1 MNLNS
6 KLNPYLELLKTLK
19 GYENDVSLAQEL
31 RELERVFS
39 KLVGKSKDELNSEYQ
54 ELKKKYINILNENI
68 LKIKNNQLDTLSIN
82 EIELNFRK
90 ELQPILERL
99 HKLAPLILKNQK
111 LYHQLSIVN
120 DKEINENGSIID
132 LIKEIRKLVE
142 NNFLSSDVK
151 DIIFDKLNN
160 IIIHWEYVLSSNDV
174 SKIVKSFS
182 SEVGLKSENLILEVM
197 ILKDLYELKFSVE
210 QYIKDAQ
217 EYDRAISS
225 AETISMNN
233 LKSEIESLKE
243 SKI

>member
-1 MNLNS
+1 M
-6 KLNPYLELLKTLK
+6 
-19 GYENDVSLAQEL
+19 
-31 RELERVFS
+31 
-39 KLVGKSKDELNSEYQ
+39 
-54 ELKKKYINILNENI
+54 
-68 LKIKNNQLDTLSIN
+68 
-82 EIELNFRK
+82 
-90 ELQPILERL
+90 
-99 HKLAPLILKNQK
+99 
-111 LYHQLSIVN
+111 
-120 DKEINENGSIID
+120 
-132 LIKEIRKLVE
+132 IKEIRKLVE